1 MDPRKRSMFTPLAP
15 TRGNLRWIQPDVH
28 QRLFELRERDRLHA
42 RLRIERPSGTLAT
55 GESAEGAWTFKR
67 VGFLNPRVT
76 ARAPASLED
85 VGVFTPAW
93 GGGGS
98 FAMARGKTMRWTPG
112 ALFGPSAQLLRPD
125 GLILA
130 LFHTVKQGL
139 SVTDLFRT
147 EADVEILDPAWH
159 EPDLSLFLVWT
170 WYLMILAY
178 HEETLM
184 VAGAS
189 SRPAD

>member
-1 MDPRKRSMFTPLAP
+1 
-15 TRGNLRWIQPDVH
+15 
-28 QRLFELRERDRLHA
+28 
-42 RLRIERPSGTLAT
+42 
-55 GESAEGAWTFKR
+55 
-67 VGFLNPRVT
+67 
-76 ARAPASLED
+76 
-85 VGVFTPAW
+85 
-93 GGGGS
+93 
-98 FAMARGKTMRWTPG
+98 MARGKAMRWTPG

-125 GLILA
+125 GLILV

-147 EADVEILDPAWH
+147 EADVEILHPAWH
-159 EPDLSLFLVWT
+159 EPDLPLFLIWT

-189 SRPAD
+189 GRPAD